1 MAGAIDRR
9 DGTLHPRVAI
19 AEVLVKAA
27 PRPWLPAALAAGA
40 ALAVFVGD
48 MLSEAA
54 ARPLSAAVLDDT
66 GGMVVWSTRLDGT
79 IEHWGR
85 VAEALT
91 GIEAKAAE
99 GRHLAQ
105 VVLQPTKE
113 GLERLLAQVAAA
125 GGAPQSADLTVTTHR
140 RGVAREEM
148 HADLSGVAQG
158 NLRDGRCEGI
168 VFVTC
173 DVRQRRE
180 YFSMHRRILR
190 HIMHVQQKST
200 WLHPNF
206 VSVNEEQLEYAPDKQ
221 DADAALLH
229 TDPFGK
235 TYRMVSP
242 AHGGRS
248 FAVRRINIRKAE
260 KAGTPLAVMKR
271 RVLQLLSTD
280 HPSIPNFR
288 CCFLSGDKTLCIVK
302 DLVEGPTLAEVLG
315 KQGGFEKGRCELVL
329 STIARGLEGLHRRG
343 FGHWNLNS
351 RTVVI
356 TDGRASKLKLWNF
369 GVLLGME
376 SSSGTLPVGSS
387 PQRAEGRPMAP
398 EDDLWSMGCI
408 LLELI
413 SGVPTE
419 RRHAAEGRWASA
431 ALSQEEVLAAVED
444 CSRNSP
450 LASTA
455 RKLLRSEPAERP
467 TVFEIAAWDTPLP

>member
-1 MAGAIDRR
+1 
-9 DGTLHPRVAI
+9 
-19 AEVLVKAA
+19 
-27 PRPWLPAALAAGA
+27 
-40 ALAVFVGD
+40 
-48 MLSEAA
+48 
-54 ARPLSAAVLDDT
+54 
-66 GGMVVWSTRLDGT
+66 
-79 IEHWGR
+79 
-85 VAEALT
+85 
-91 GIEAKAAE
+91 
-99 GRHLAQ
+99 
-105 VVLQPTKE
+105 
-113 GLERLLAQVAAA
+113 
-125 GGAPQSADLTVTTHR
+125 
-140 RGVAREEM
+140 
-148 HADLSGVAQG
+148 
-158 NLRDGRCEGI
+158 
-168 VFVTC
+168 
-173 DVRQRRE
+173 
-180 YFSMHRRILR
+180 
-190 HIMHVQQKST
+190 MHVQQKST

-229 TDPFGK
+229 TDPL
-235 TYRMVSP
+235 RQDVP
-242 AHGGRS
+242 HGLSGARRAQLCGAPHQHPQGGEGRD
-248 FAVRRINIRKAE
+248 A
-260 KAGTPLAVMKR
+260 AGGDEAAGAAAALDGPPFDPQLPL
-271 RVLQLLSTD
+271 LLSLRRQD
-280 HPSIPNFR
+280 AVHR
-288 CCFLSGDKTLCIVK
+288 Q
-302 DLVEGPTLAEVLG
+302 GPRRGPHARRGTGEAG
-315 KQGGFEKGRCELVL
+315 GGGFEKGRCELVL